1 MHRSQLTSP
10 HLARSRARR
19 RRDGEEPRAFAGDLL
34 PIASIDADGLMIRD
48 DGAYVR
54 AVEVAPI
61 NPLILEEDAARR
73 VNDALGTVQARLA
86 AGESL
91 MLYAQA
97 DPLPLAELVAFEHA
111 KAERAAAGQHTERAR
126 VTRRLHAAAA
136 HSLRVHAPALAAVAM
151 RYVVICPFRG
161 AAPARRRRRS
171 RLVAVEGEQH
181 CRAVEE
187 SLRHAEGIRADLEA
201 CGMRAHHMSGAAMLD
216 LIWSRCAPDRADAGA
231 PPPSATDPDV
241 LARALGAETAAEA
254 DALARRVRTV
264 LSPDPI
270 SLPDRQHVH
279 VGESVERVAWVSGVP
294 EQTWLGWLLHLMQS
308 PRPFALSVHV
318 HATDRYRERLAQRR
332 RARRIAGV
340 NDGARDRG
348 RRPTPEARQQEAE
361 AEELTEELST
371 SAGSGIYRV
380 SIYLA
385 LREPGPN
392 ADTAALDED
401 ARALAREAITVADL
415 RTQPGQFAQRD
426 LWRSSLPLG
435 VDYGLRQRSRKHVSR
450 TAADT
455 TPLVGTRCGSPLSPT
470 SQPLGY
476 AHPGRSIEHLD
487 PFDAEHENHLVVIN
501 GRSGTGKT
509 VLANVITS
517 RAQSQGAV
525 GYVIDRAGH
534 FDFHASLIPDA
545 RTVAPGGPDR
555 HAINP
560 WDTPDLAHVPRSRIA
575 FLLGLHDLLIGGKQ
589 GLDGLQSALLD
600 VAIRSVYD
608 RCRITGEAPRELLL
622 QEELTRM
629 CHEERD
635 GGDPQAA
642 SILNLL
648 VKQLASFVGDGAYA
662 YLCDWPTSVPEDS
675 SFVVFD
681 TRHIPDDYRG
691 AAMFS
696 MCDYISETIARRR
709 ERYLAGDHDGTESGW
724 SGKAFLVL
732 DELWKLLRSPRTG
745 AWVEEFARRS
755 RHLALCVIA
764 ITQQLED
771 LDTEWGRALLKNAAI
786 KLFLRQEP
794 KELAYI
800 ASAVELS
807 DAEVEAIGSLTTAKR
822 LYSTVFFVNGTR
834 GRGKLSIRVSA
845 PEYWIATNE
854 PIRDEPVRRRA
865 LREADGEDYE
875 RSWNALALL
884 CDPSWH
890 EPDSHEFE
898 LAE

>member
-1 MHRSQLTSP
+1 MSRT
-10 HLARSRARR
+10 RSRFRPAARPRSR
-19 RRDGEEPRAFAGDLL
+19 RGADEPRAFAGELL
-34 PIASIDADGLMIRD
+34 PVLNIGADGLLIRD

-54 AVEVAPI
+54 AIEVTPI

-73 VNDALGTVQARLA
+73 VNGALGTVQARLA

-97 DPLPLAELVAFEHA
+97 DPLPLGELLAFEQA
-111 KAERAAAGQHTERAR
+111 KCERAAATQTPERAQA
-126 VTRRLHAAAA
+126 TRRLQAAAA
-136 HSLRVHAPALAAVAM
+136 HSLRVHAPALAAVSM
-151 RYVVICPFRG
+151 RYAVICPFRV
-161 AAPARRRRRS
+161 PAVKRRRRGS
-171 RLVAVEGEQH
+171 GVLALDSEQH
-181 CRAVEE
+181 RRAVED
-187 SLRHAEGIRADLEA
+187 SLRHAEGIRTDLEA
-201 CGMRAHHMSGAAMLD
+201 CGLRAQHMPGAALLD
-216 LIWSRCAPDRADAGA
+216 LIWSRSAPDHADAGEL
-231 PPPSATDPDV
+231 PPSATQPDV
-241 LARALGAETAAEA
+241 LSGPLDAQTPEEA
-254 DALARRVRTV
+254 DALARQLRTV
-264 LSPDPI
+264 LTPDRI
-270 SLPDRQHVH
+270 GLPDRHHIQL
-279 VGESVERVAWVSGVP
+279 GQSVERVAWVSGVP

-308 PRPFALSVHV
+308 PRPFALAVHV
-318 HATDRYRERLAQRR
+318 HATDRYRERMAQRR

-348 RRPTPEARQQEAE
+348 RRPSPEARQQEAE

-385 LREPGPN
+385 LREPGLTP
-392 ADTAALDED
+392 DTAALDED

-415 RTQPGQFAQRD
+415 RTQPGQFAQRE
-426 LWRSSLPLG
+426 LWRSTLPLG
-435 VDYGLRQRSRKHVSR
+435 VDYGRRQRSRKHVTR

-487 PFDAEHENHLVVIN
+487 PFDAEHENHLIVIN

-509 VLANVITS
+509 VLANVITA
-517 RAQSQGAV
+517 RAQAQGAV

-600 VAIRSVYD
+600 VAIRAVYD

-648 VKQLASFVGDGAYA
+648 VKQLASFVGEGAYA
-662 YLCDWPTSVPEDS
+662 YLADWPTSVPEDS

-691 AAMFS
+691 AAMFA
-696 MCDYISETIARRR
+696 MCDYITETIARRR
-709 ERYLAGDHDGTESGW
+709 ERYLAGSHGPDEPGW
-724 SGKAFLVL
+724 GGKAFLVL

-755 RHLALCVIA
+755 RHIALCVIA

-771 LDTEWGRALLKNAAI
+771 LDNEWGRALMKNAAI

-794 KELAYI
+794 KELEYI
-800 ASAVELS
+800 RSAVELT
-807 DAEVEAIGSLTTAKR
+807 DAEVEAIGSLVTAKR
-822 LYSTVFFVNGTR
+822 QYSTVFVANGTR

-845 PEYWIATNE
+845 PEYWLATNE
-854 PIRDEPVRRRA
+854 PIRDEPIRRRA
-865 LREADGEDYE
+865 LREAEGDGWL
-875 RSWNALALL
+875 RSWNALKLL
-884 CDPSWH
+884 CDP
-890 EPDSHEFE
+890 DFHEFG
-898 LAE
+898 LAG

>member
-1 MHRSQLTSP
+1 MRATALVARRART
-10 HLARSRARR
+10 RSRGRTQARAHA
-19 RRDGEEPRAFAGDLL
+19 GELL
-34 PIASIDADGLMIRD
+34 PILSIDGDGLMIRE
-48 DGAYVR
+48 DGAFVR
-54 AVEVAPI
+54 AIEVTPI

-73 VNDALGTVQARLA
+73 VNDALTTVQARLA

-97 DPLPLAELVAFEHA
+97 DPLALRELVD
-111 KAERAAAGQHTERAR
+111 AERAKTERAAIAQRPDRAR

-136 HSLRVHAPALAAVAM
+136 HSLRTHAPALAAVSM
-151 RYVVICPFRG
+151 RYAVICPFR
-161 AAPARRRRRS
+161 
-171 RLVAVEGEQH
+171 VEGLTSPRRGSGVLHLSAEQYA
-181 CRAVEE
+181 RAVRD
-187 SLRHAEGIRADLEA
+187 SLRYADGIRTDLEA
-201 CGMRAHHMSGAAMLD
+201 CGLRAEHMPGGRVLD
-216 LIWSRCAPDRADAGA
+216 LLWSRCAPDHADAGT
-231 PPPSATDPDV
+231 PPPSFATPEV
-241 LARALGAETAAEA
+241 LGSPLDARTEQDA
-254 DALARRVRTV
+254 DALTRHLRTV
-264 LSPDPI
+264 LAPDPI
-270 SLPDRQHVH
+270 SLPDRYRIRIGQ
-279 VGESVERVAWVSGVP
+279 SVERVAWVSGVP

-308 PRPFALSVHV
+308 PRPFSLAVHV

-348 RRPTPEARQQEAE
+348 RRPSPEARQQEAE
-361 AEELTEELST
+361 AEELNEELAT

-385 LREPGPN
+385 LREPGPEP
-392 ADTAALDED
+392 DLAALDED
-401 ARALAREAITVADL
+401 VRALAREAITVADL

-435 VDYGLRQRSRKHVSR
+435 VDYGRRRRSRKHVSR

-455 TPLVGTRCGSPLSPT
+455 TPLVGTRCGSPFSAT

-476 AHPGRSIEHLD
+476 AHPGRSVEHLD
-487 PFDAEHENHLVVIN
+487 PFDPEHENHLIVIN

-509 VLANVITS
+509 VLANVITA
-517 RAQSQGAV
+517 RAQAQGAV

-534 FDFHASLIPDA
+534 FDFHASLLPDA

-560 WDTPDLAHVPRSRIA
+560 WDTPDLAHVPRSRVA
-575 FLLGLHDLLIGGKQ
+575 FLIALHDLLIGGRH
-589 GLDGLQSALLD
+589 GLDGLQAALLD
-600 VAIRSVYD
+600 VAIRAVYD

-629 CHEERD
+629 CEEERD

-642 SILNLL
+642 SVLNLL
-648 VKQLASFVGDGAYA
+648 VKQLASFVGEGAYA
-662 YLCDWPTSVPEDS
+662 YLADWPTSVPEDS

-681 TRHIPDDYRG
+681 TRHIPEDYRG
-691 AAMFS
+691 AAVFA
-696 MCDYISETIARRR
+696 MCDYITETIARRR
-709 ERYLAGDHDGTESGW
+709 EQYLAANNGTDDGGW
-724 SGKAFLVL
+724 AGKCFLVL

-764 ITQQLED
+764 VTQQLAD
-771 LDTEWGRALLKNAAI
+771 LDNEWGRALLKNAAI

-794 KELAYI
+794 AELAYI
-800 ASAVELS
+800 RSAVELS

-822 LYSTVFFVNGTR
+822 QYSTVFFMNGTR

-845 PEYWIATNE
+845 PEYWLATNE

-865 LREADGEDYE
+865 LREAQGVGHE
-875 RSWNALALL
+875 RSWDALRLL
-884 CDPSWH
+884 CDPLWH
-890 EPDSHEFE
+890 DPGHHEFG
-898 LAE
+898 LAH